1 MITINERFFG
11 PLDTFLA
18 EKSCNDVNRDT
29 YLVHNIEDTI
39 NKITVSIVFLR
50 EWHTDI
56 NDDEY
61 GQIVI
66 PNIGAVITVPGY
78 WISIPKELA
87 FTYLKEIV
95 NQFYSEHVSE
105 WKAKEVALQVNSS
118 NNSTVGNHSS
128 MVSVTCQCPA
138 NFIGT
143 NI

>member
-1 MITINERFFG
+1 MITINERFFNS
-11 PLDTFLA
+11 LDTFLS
-18 EKSCNDVNRDT
+18 EKNCNDVNRDT

-61 GQIVI
+61 GLIEI
-66 PNIGAVITVPGY
+66 PNVGAVVTVPGY

-87 FTYLKEIV
+87 FTYLKGIV
-95 NQFYSEHVSE
+95 NQFYEDTVSG
-105 WKAKEVALQVNSS
+105 WITSNQNINSS
-118 NNSTVGNHSS
+118 VNTGIEN
-128 MVSVTCQCPA
+128 TCPTYIPPSGTHCPI
-138 NFIGT
+138 IGT

>member
-1 MITINERFFG
+1 MITINERFFNS
-11 PLDTFLA
+11 LDTFLS
-18 EKSCNDVNRDT
+18 EKNCNDVNRDT

-61 GQIVI
+61 GLIEI
-66 PNIGAVITVPGY
+66 PNVGAVVTVPGY

-87 FTYLKEIV
+87 FTYLKGIV
-95 NQFYSEHVSE
+95 NQFYEDTVSG
-105 WKAKEVALQVNSS
+105 WITSNQNISSSVNTGIE
-118 NNSTVGNHSS
+118 N
-128 MVSVTCQCPA
+128 TCPTYIPPSGAHCPI
-138 NFIGT
+138 IGT